1 MTKISKPNQE
11 ALNRLV
17 ARASE
22 THTDAMIIVQ
32 NGTTLG
38 EWNFDK
44 EKRPIETM
52 SMTKSIVSLAIG
64 RLFTEKKINSIDDPI
79 WYFFPEWKQG
89 SKEKITIRNILNHT
103 SGLQDN
109 PTTEEIYRSPDF
121 LKLALAAELT
131 STPGEC
137 WFYSNKACNILPG
150 IVERASGQKIDDY
163 LRMTLFAALEI
174 ENFTWWQDSV
184 GNHHGFAGLSLEA
197 RDIAKIGQLMLQNG
211 KWKGKQIIDASF
223 VHESIKPAHQ
233 NCGLLWWIAYWGESH
248 YSSEHAETETRS
260 KSVMGFSAQGY
271 LGQYLIVLP
280 KQKLVAVRQIATA
293 SHIEDTDDFREFDE
307 LVAALFP
314 N

>member
-1 MTKISKPNQE
+1 MPKPNQE
-11 ALNRLV
+11 ALNLLV

-32 NGTTLG
+32 NGTTIG

-64 RLFTEKKINSIDDPI
+64 RLLTEKKINSIDDPV
-79 WYFFPEWKQG
+79 WFFFPEWKQG

-121 LKLALAAELT
+121 LKFALAAELT

-150 IVERASGQKIDDY
+150 IVERASGQKIDAY
-163 LRMTLFAALEI
+163 LRMTIFAALEI
-174 ENFTWWQDSV
+174 ENFTWSQDSV
-184 GNHHGFAGLSLEA
+184 GNRHGFAGLSLA
-197 RDIAKIGQLMLQNG
+197 AKDVAKIGQLMLQNG
-211 KWKGKQIIDASF
+211 KWKGKQITDAGF
-223 VHESIKPAHQ
+223 VQESTKPAHQ
-233 NCGLLWWIAYWGESH
+233 NCGLLWWIDYWGESH
-248 YSSEHAETETRS
+248 YASEHAETANVR
-260 KSVMGFSAQGY
+260 GFSARGY
-271 LGQYLIVLP
+271 LGQYLIAIP

-293 SHIEDTDDFREFDE
+293 SHKSETDTFYEFDE

>member
-1 MTKISKPNQE
+1 MTQIPKPNTE
-11 ALNRLV
+11 ALNRLI

-32 NGTTLG
+32 NGTTIG

-44 EKRPIETM
+44 EKRPIEMM

-64 RLFTEKKINSIDDPI
+64 RLLTEKKINSIDDPI
-79 WYFFPEWKQG
+79 WFFFPEWKQG
-89 SKEKITIRNILNHT
+89 RKEIITIRNILNHT

-109 PTTEEIYRSPDF
+109 PTTEVIYRSPDF
-121 LKLALAAELT
+121 LQLALAAELT

-150 IVERASGQKIDDY
+150 IVERAAGQTIDDY
-163 LRMTLFAALEI
+163 LGTTIFAALEI
-174 ENFTWWQDSV
+174 ENFTWAQDSV
-184 GNHHGFAGLSLEA
+184 GNRHGFAGLSLEA

-223 VHESIKPAHQ
+223 VNESIKPAHQ
-233 NCGLLWWIAYWGESH
+233 NCGLLWWIDSDA
-248 YSSEHAETETRS
+248 AKVR
-260 KSVMGFSAQGY
+260 GFSARGY

-280 KQKLVAVRQIATA
+280 KQKLVAVRQIAA
-293 SHIEDTDDFREFDE
+293 PSHKEETNDFREFDE
-307 LVAALFP
+307 LVAAIFCSKK
-314 N
+314 